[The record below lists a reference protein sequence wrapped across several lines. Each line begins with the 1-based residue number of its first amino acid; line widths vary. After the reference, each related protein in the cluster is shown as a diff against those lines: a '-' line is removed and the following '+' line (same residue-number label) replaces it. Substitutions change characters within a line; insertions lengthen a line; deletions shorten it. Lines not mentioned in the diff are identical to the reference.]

1 MMKSTRITEL
11 FGIQYPI
18 IQGGMVWISGW
29 RLAAA
34 VSNAGGLGLLGA
46 GSMHPEMLIEH
57 IHKMKEATD
66 KPWGVNVPLMYPEI
80 DRLIQIIIDEGVK
93 IVFTSAGSP
102 KKYTARL
109 HEAGIKVAH
118 VVSSS
123 KFAKKC
129 EEAGVDAIVAEGFE
143 AGGHNG
149 KEETTTLTLIPQVRK
164 ATTLPLIAAGGIG
177 SGSAVL
183 AAQALGAEGVQIG
196 TLFAVT
202 QESSASDAFK
212 ERCLQVGEGDTMLC
226 LKKIS
231 PTRMIKNELFQRIA
245 AAEDRGADVDELRE
259 ILGKAASKRGIF
271 EGDIENGEVEIGQ
284 IVSAINNVKT
294 VDEVFADLLSDYDE
308 ALKRVD
314 YQR

>member
-1 MMKSTRITEL
+1 
-11 FGIQYPI
+11 
-18 IQGGMVWISGW
+18 MVWISGW

-46 GSMHPEMLIEH
+46 GSMHPETFIEH

-129 EEAGVDAIVAEGFE
+129 EEAGVDAVVAEGFE

-294 VDEVFADLLSDYDE
+294 VDEVFADLLRDYDE